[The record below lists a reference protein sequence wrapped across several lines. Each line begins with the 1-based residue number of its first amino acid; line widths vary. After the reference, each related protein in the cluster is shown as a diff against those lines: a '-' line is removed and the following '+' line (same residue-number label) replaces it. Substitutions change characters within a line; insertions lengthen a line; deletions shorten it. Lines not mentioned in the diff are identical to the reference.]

1 MSVDHSLA
9 AVIVASDASSLEA
22 VQRLSQAV
30 EGLRVSATQV
40 GTVRDADNLLRAE
53 ETDLLLIAATPQEI
67 EQDRSFLSL
76 SAAHPAVDLVLF
88 VPELNSTSLQGAL
101 RVGAREVI
109 ALNGTPADIQAAV
122 SRIRFRKEATRTRQG
137 QMFAFVSCKGGS
149 GSTFVCTNL
158 GYSMAAMSDKRILLI
173 DLNLQFGDA
182 ALYMTDARP
191 TSTVADVAT
200 DVQRLDSALLKA
212 STLQILPNYSLL
224 PAPLD
229 PASAADVQPQQIGEL
244 LRFARTQADI
254 VLLDLGRKLDAS
266 TLEALDLSNS
276 IFLVLQQ
283 TLPYIRDARRMIE
296 LFRGL
301 GYNSEKVK
309 AVVNRFDRHADIS
322 LEDLEDALSSS
333 LYANLPNDY
342 KVASASVNQGIPVHR
357 MSPASA
363 LARGFGD
370 FAVKLG
376 GVRPT
381 DRSWF
386 QRVLKRA

>member
-1 MSVDHSLA
+1 MSIDDSLA

-22 VQRLSQAV
+22 LQRLSKTV

-40 GTVRDADNLLRAE
+40 GAVRDAEKLLRAE
-53 ETDLLLIAATPQEI
+53 DPDLLLIAATPLEI
-67 EQDRSFLSL
+67 EQARSFLSL

-88 VPELNSTSLQGAL
+88 VPELNSASLQGAL

-109 ALNGTPADIQAAV
+109 ALNGTSADIQGAV

-137 QMFAFVSCKGGS
+137 RMITFASCKGGS
-149 GSTFVCTNL
+149 GSTFVCANL
-158 GYSMAAMSDKRILLI
+158 GYAMAAMSDQRILLI

-182 ALYMTDARP
+182 ALYLTDARP
-191 TSTVADVAT
+191 TSTVADVAA
-200 DVQRLDSALLKA
+200 DVQRLDAALLKA

-229 PASAADVQPQQIGEL
+229 PASAAGVQPQQIGDL
-244 LRFARTQADI
+244 LRFARTQADV
-254 VLLDLGRKLDAS
+254 VLLDLGRKLDAG

-283 TLPYIRDARRMIE
+283 TLPYLRDARRMIE
-296 LFRGL
+296 MFRGL
-301 GYNSEKVK
+301 GYSSEKVK

-333 LYANLPNDY
+333 MYASLPNDY

-357 MSPASA
+357 LAPTSA

-376 GVRPT
+376 AARPT
-381 DRSWF
+381 DLSWF